1 MRLSKFLEKWENC
14 LRENT
19 FLKIAIFLLALA
31 LIVNGQLKRPVRV
44 IVVPPEVKKSFWVE
58 KNKVSPE
65 YLEQLAIFL
74 VTFNANYSPSSI
86 DYNIKTLRQYIT
98 PKAYAKIEQDLL
110 VQKVKIQ
117 QNHIA
122 QSFFPKK
129 TVTYPGKTQTVDVLG
144 TVYRF
149 VRNKEIFKGKAG
161 YRITLSYETSTGDIK
176 VTELRPL
183 TNLEITKAES
193 KKFFIDPSVQREIE
207 VKYEGS

>member
-1 MRLSKFLEKWENC
+1 MRLSKFLERWENC

-19 FLKIAIFLLALA
+19 FLKIAILLLSLA
-31 LIVNGQLKRPVRV
+31 LIANGQLKRPVRV
-44 IVVPPEVKKSFWVE
+44 IVVPPEVKKPFWVE
-58 KNKVSPE
+58 KNRVSPE

-86 DYNIKTLRQYIT
+86 DYNIKALRHYIS
-98 PKAYAKIEQDLL
+98 PRAYARIEQELL
-110 VQKVKIQ
+110 VQKVKIK

-129 TVTYPGKTQTVDVLG
+129 AITYHGRQTVDVLG

-161 YRITLSYETSTGDIK
+161 YRVTLSYEVNTGDIK

-193 KKFFIDPSVQREIE
+193 KKFFVDPSVERGIE
-207 VKYEGS
+207 VRYEES